1 MAEKVEFWFDPA
13 CPWAWMTSRW
23 MLEVETVRDVEV
35 EWRIMSLAAL
45 NEGRD
50 ELPEGYKRFLRSA
63 WGPVRVLVAAREQ
76 HGPACVKAL
85 YDAMGTRI
93 HPGGQKDFAVVIAES
108 LAEVGLPAELAEAA
122 GDERWDDLVRAAQ
135 REAQDRVGDDVGTPV
150 IAVNGTAFFGPVLS
164 PAPTGEEAGRVFDG
178 AVALASYPGFF
189 ELKRSR
195 TVDPIF
201 D

>member
-63 WGPVRVLVAAREQ
+63 WGPVRVLVAAREE

-122 GDERWDDLVRAAQ
+122 EDERRHT
-135 REAQDRVGDDVGTPV
+135 RMFEAELARVV
-150 IAVNGTAFFGPVLS
+150 S
-164 PAPTGEEAGRVFDG
+164 G
-178 AVALASYPGFF
+178 AVAAAARAS
-189 ELKRSR
+189 RRASR
-195 TVDPIF
+195 GSSRATSCRRRPIRMSST
-201 D
+201 